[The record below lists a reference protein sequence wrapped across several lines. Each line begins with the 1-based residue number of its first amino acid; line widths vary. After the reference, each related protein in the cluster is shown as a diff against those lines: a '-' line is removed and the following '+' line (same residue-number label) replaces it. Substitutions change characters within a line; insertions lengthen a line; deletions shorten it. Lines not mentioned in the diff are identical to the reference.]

1 MPADPDHDATERPVM
16 KYARLIRVAALTA
29 ALGGAAFHAQ
39 AQGEPAAPADAEDR
53 VLATVNGDAI
63 RQSDVDRVLETLP
76 PQVRSMP
83 PQMIMPMVLDQ
94 VISGK
99 VISQQAYSQNLQDD
113 PEVKEAL
120 KRAEE
125 RIVQNVYLNRQIEE
139 RLTPERIEQAYQ
151 DWRLENPPQPEVE
164 ARHILV
170 ASEEEA
176 RKVIERIKGGE
187 DFAEVAREVSTD
199 RAAAAQGGDLG
210 YFTRDQMVEPFAEAA
225 FALEPGSL
233 SEEPVQT
240 QFGWHVIEVTG
251 KREGT
256 LPALDEMRS
265 ELESALREDIVMEVV
280 DELRAGAEIEHM
292 NGDASVAPAPG
303 EGGEDA
309 PAQQ

>member
-1 MPADPDHDATERPVM
+1 M
-16 KYARLIRVAALTA
+16 KYASLIRVVALTVA
-29 ALGGAAFHAQ
+29 FGGAASHAQ
-39 AQGEPAAPADAEDR
+39 AQNGTAAPADGEDR
-53 VLATVNGDAI
+53 VLATVNGDEI
-63 RQSDVDRVLETLP
+63 RRSDVEGVLETLP

-99 VISQQAYSQNLQDD
+99 VIAQQAYSQNLQDD

-120 KRAEE
+120 ARAEE
-125 RIVQNVYLNRQIEE
+125 RIVQNLYLNREVE
-139 RLTPERIEQAYQ
+139 RRLTPERIDEAYQ
-151 DWRLENPPQPEVE
+151 AWRTENPPQPEVE

-225 FALEPGSL
+225 FAMEPGNL
-233 SEEPVQT
+233 TEDPVQT

-251 KREGT
+251 KREAT
-256 LPALDEMRS
+256 PPALDEVRP
-265 ELESALREDIVMEVV
+265 ELENSLREEIVMEVV
-280 DELRAGAEIEHM
+280 DALRADADIERMDEAGTPAE
-292 NGDASVAPAPG
+292 APAPQD
-303 EGGEDA
+303 GGEA

>member
-1 MPADPDHDATERPVM
+1 MT
-16 KYARLIRVAALTA
+16 YARLIRVAALTV
-29 ALGGAAFHAQ
+29 ALGGAAFHAH
-39 AQGEPAAPADAEDR
+39 AQNEPADGPADGEDR
-53 VLATVNGDAI
+53 VLATVNGDEI

-76 PQVRSMP
+76 PQARSMP
-83 PQMIMPMVLDQ
+83 PQVIMPMVLDQ

-113 PEVKEAL
+113 PEVKEVL
-120 KRAEE
+120 KHAEE
-125 RIVQNVYLNRQIEE
+125 RIVQSIYLNRQVEE
-139 RLTPERIEQAYQ
+139 RLTPERVEEAYQ
-151 DWRLENPPQPEVE
+151 DWRAENPPQPEVE

-176 RKVIERIKGGE
+176 RKAIERIKGGE

-210 YFTRDQMVEPFAEAA
+210 YFTREQMVEPFADAA
-225 FALEPGSL
+225 FAMEPGGL

-251 KREGT
+251 KRESASPT
-256 LPALDEMRS
+256 LDEMRP
-265 ELESALREDIVMEVV
+265 ELESSLREDIVMEVV
-280 DELRAGAEIEHM
+280 DELRAGAEVKRMDEA
-292 NGDASVAPAPG
+292 DTPAPA
-303 EGGEDA
+303 EGGEA

>member
-1 MPADPDHDATERPVM
+1 M
-16 KYARLIRVAALTA
+16 KYARLIRVAALTV
-29 ALGGAAFHAQ
+29 ALGGAAFHAH
-39 AQGEPAAPADAEDR
+39 AQSEPAAPADGEDR
-53 VLATVNGDAI
+53 VLATVNGDEI

-125 RIVQNVYLNRQIEE
+125 RIVQNVYLNRQVEE
-139 RLTPERIEQAYQ
+139 RLTPERVEEAYQ
-151 DWRLENPPQPEVE
+151 DWRAENPPQPEVE

-170 ASEEEA
+170 ASEDEA

-210 YFTRDQMVEPFAEAA
+210 YFTREQMVEPFADAA
-225 FALEPGSL
+225 FAMEPGDL

-251 KREGT
+251 KREST
-256 LPALDEMRS
+256 PPALEEMRP
-265 ELESALREDIVMEVV
+265 ELESTLREDIVMEIV
-280 DELRAGAEIEHM
+280 DELRAGAEIERM
-292 NGDASVAPAPG
+292 DGADAPAPAPAPA
-303 EGGEDA
+303 EGGEA

>member
-1 MPADPDHDATERPVM
+1 M
-16 KYARLIRVAALTA
+16 KYARLIRVAALTV
-29 ALGGAAFHAQ
+29 ALGGAAFHAH
-39 AQGEPAAPADAEDR
+39 AQSEPAAPADGEDR
-53 VLATVNGDAI
+53 VLATVNGDEI

-125 RIVQNVYLNRQIEE
+125 RIVQNVYLNRQVEE
-139 RLTPERIEQAYQ
+139 RLTPARVEEAYQ
-151 DWRLENPPQPEVE
+151 DWRAENPPQPEVE

-170 ASEEEA
+170 ASEDEA

-210 YFTRDQMVEPFAEAA
+210 YFTREQMVEPFADAA
-225 FALEPGSL
+225 FAMEPGDL

-251 KREGT
+251 KREST
-256 LPALDEMRS
+256 PPAIEEVRP
-265 ELESALREDIVMEVV
+265 ELESTLREDIVMEIV
-280 DELRAGAEIEHM
+280 DELRAGAEIERM
-292 NGDASVAPAPG
+292 DGADAPAPAPAPA
-303 EGGEDA
+303 EGGEA